1 MIIFSMIIYLDV
13 ILHFFYYFSFLFYPI
28 YIFLVLIANNLLHTL
43 ESRIIAPPPPIIP
56 TPPIIWDSKVV
67 FSQHKLNLPFFMHK
81 YSMILDATSWFS
93 NAILIVS
100 QHPDQISQIFAIRA
114 DSYLS
119 TNYFLHFCVTFL
131 YFTLY
136 SCLFLHQ
143 LIYIFCKL
151 SILFTIIVIY
161 NAGMSE
167 YRNKNHGNV
176 YKAKQYVMPSG
187 IFLVFSYEVT
197 FKYLNIA

>member
-1 MIIFSMIIYLDV
+1 MSN
-13 ILHFFYYFSFLFYPI
+13 P
-28 YIFLVLIANNLLHTL
+28 NPT
-43 ESRIIAPPPPIIP
+43 PPPPSPIIP

-187 IFLVFSYEVT
+187 IFLVFSYEIT
-197 FKYLNIA
+197 FKYLLLDLFKHKESKTCTYEAHN